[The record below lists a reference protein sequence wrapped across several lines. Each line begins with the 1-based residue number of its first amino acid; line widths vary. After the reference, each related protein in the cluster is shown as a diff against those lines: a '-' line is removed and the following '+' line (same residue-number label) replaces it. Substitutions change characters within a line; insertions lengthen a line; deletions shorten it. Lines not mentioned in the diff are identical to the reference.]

1 MKKLF
6 IFIVALFLFGI
17 NLSAQQY
24 RMKYSAGGDK
34 PLSLENVIR
43 LSLENSYDVLMIEQD
58 LVIAKQRIQEA
69 KFLYRPQFSI
79 NASVTG
85 YNLDYP
91 MVLPEAVGQ
100 RLLIPNDGHRKEDL
114 FYGVGISAVQY
125 IYGGGRISSTVDL
138 ALAAD
143 KETLSRYQ
151 SAKNAVIFN
160 AKTSFYEYL
169 FANQKNDFANEVLA
183 KAQQIAKRKDLTPAQ
198 KILVLAELSTFEDLA
213 AKAQADFSKARIKLL
228 QVLNKELNSNI
239 SFDGSL
245 DFEVLETD
253 LKKLNLWAMEFRPEV
268 KGAMYKL
275 EMDNIAVKLSLTR
288 RYPDILLGASYDRQ
302 GEDNLKQENMQ
313 VSLALKVPFGY
324 NFGTQIRQKRAEQ
337 RQTVLRQAAI
347 EDTVRAQVLSAYEN
361 LIFWQTQT
369 PKILQTWEDISNQFN
384 NFMKTKSNLKEQF
397 DSLNYYYQ
405 AGVKGL
411 EAKKEHLI
419 AVARLENAVGK
430 DLK

>member
-1 MKKLF
+1 MKKFDIFCF
-6 IFIVALFLFGI
+6 IFILLSI
-17 NLSAQQY
+17 NLGAQQY
-24 RMKYSAGGDK
+24 RMRYSANDDR

-69 KFLYRPQFSI
+69 RFLYRPQFSI
-79 NASVTG
+79 NASATG

-100 RLLIPNDGHRKEDL
+100 RLLIPNDDHRKENL
-114 FYGVGISAVQY
+114 FYGIGISAVQY

-151 SAKNAVIFN
+151 SAKNTVIYS
-160 AKTSFYEYL
+160 AKSAFYEYL
-169 FANQKNDFANEVLA
+169 YAQQKQEFAEEVLNA
-183 KAQQIAKRKDLTPAQ
+183 AQQISKKNNLTPSQ
-198 KILVLAELSTFEDLA
+198 KILVLGELSYFEDLS
-213 AKAQADFSKARIKLL
+213 AKAQADFSKARIQLL
-228 QVLNKELNSNI
+228 QVLNKELNSKI
-239 SFDGSL
+239 SFEGSL
-245 DFEVLETD
+245 DYEALETD

-313 VSLALKVPFGY
+313 VSLAIKVPFGY

-347 EDTVRAQVLSAYEN
+347 EDTVRSQVLSAYEN
-361 LIFWQTQT
+361 LMFWQTQT
-369 PKILQTWEDISNQFN
+369 PKILRTWEIINSQFN
-384 NFMKTKSNLKEQF
+384 SFMKTKSSLKEQF

-419 AVARLENAVGK
+419 AIARLENAIGK